1 MRGLL
6 TAPAFAD
13 LFRPAGRPA
22 LAAALLPFLQRQ
34 RWFGGKGRGVSAVEV
49 ADVVPL
55 APSAALTMVRVD
67 YADGRAER
75 YVAPLRFAAS
85 EEAQGAVV
93 PAALGGRRGV
103 LADAME
109 DPAVARLLL
118 ASVLEERRLRGGGGE
133 VIGHR
138 TVGAPGA
145 GWEAL
150 RGAAGGARPAA
161 DPGAGANLEPHLLGT
176 EQSNTSVRFGRRCIL
191 KLLRR
196 VEPGPHPDV
205 EVGGFLTARGF
216 RHVPA
221 LIGWLAYRPAGEP
234 PAALAVVQA
243 YVPNRGDGWTY
254 ALGQAQAGLQGE
266 ADRAWPAEA
275 ARLGRRTAELHLTLA
290 GGTDPAFRPEPFT
303 DAEARAL
310 LGRVAALAD
319 RVLAQAR
326 RHLGELPSSAQA
338 PVRALLERADAL
350 RERLRRPLPAG
361 GVRTRIHGDYHL
373 GQVLVTREVPADF
386 VLIDFEGEPARPLA
400 ERRRKDLPLR
410 DVAGMVRS
418 FHYAAEVALREAGRG
433 APAGSGAKGGVVLPE
448 EVPARARSWAA
459 ESARA
464 FLDGYLRAA
473 ERAPEILPPILPP
486 AGAREA
492 LLEVL
497 VLEKAIYE
505 LGYELDHRP
514 GWAGIPARGIL
525 DLLEGG
531 LWGSVV

>member
-1 MRGLL
+1 MSGLL

-13 LFRPAGRPA
+13 LFGPAGRPA

-34 RWFGGKGRGVSAVEV
+34 RWFGGKGRTVAAVEV
-49 ADVVPL
+49 VDAVPL
-55 APSAALTMVRVD
+55 GPAAVLAVVRVG
-67 YADGRAER
+67 YADSRSER
-75 YVAPLRFAAS
+75 YAAPLRFAAS

-145 GWEAL
+145 G
-150 RGAAGGARPAA
+150 
-161 DPGAGANLEPHLLGT
+161 DNLEPYLLGT

-205 EVGGFLTARGF
+205 EVVGFLTARGF

-254 ALGQAQAGLQGE
+254 ALGRAQAGLQGE
-266 ADRAWPAEA
+266 ADRAWPDEA

-290 GGTDPAFRPEPFT
+290 GGTDPAFSPEPFT

-326 RHLGELPSSAQA
+326 RHLGELPPSAQV
-338 PVRALLERADAL
+338 PVRALLARADAV

-361 GVRTRIHGDYHL
+361 GVRTRVHGDYHL
-373 GQVLVTREVPADF
+373 GQVLVTPEVPADF

-433 APAGSGAKGGVVLPE
+433 GPAGSGAEGGVVLPE

-464 FLDGYLRAA
+464 FLDGYLTVA
-473 ERAPEILPPILPP
+473 ERAPADLPPILPP
-486 AGAREA
+486 KGAREA

-497 VLEKAIYE
+497 MVEKAIYE

-525 DLLEGG
+525 DMLEGG
-531 LWGSVV
+531 VWGERRVSQEGDA

>member
-1 MRGLL
+1 MSGPL

-13 LFRPAGRPA
+13 LFRPGGRPA

-34 RWFGGKGRGVSAVEV
+34 RWFGGKGRRVSAVDV
-49 ADVVPL
+49 TDVVPL
-55 APSAALTMVRVD
+55 APTAVLTVVRVD

-75 YVAPLRFAAS
+75 YVAPLRFATA
-85 EEAQGAVV
+85 EGAQGPVV

-118 ASVLEERRLRGGGGE
+118 ACVLEERRMRGEGGE

-138 TVGAPGA
+138 TAPPGLGSGQPPDAAAGVARVTPGA
-145 GWEAL
+145 
-150 RGAAGGARPAA
+150 AA
-161 DPGAGANLEPHLLGT
+161 DLEPRLLGA
-176 EQSNTSVRFGRRCIL
+176 EQSNTSLRFGRRCIL

-216 RHVPA
+216 RHVPT
-221 LIGWLAYRPAGEP
+221 LIGWLAYRPAGGP

-254 ALGQAQAGLQGE
+254 ALGRAQAGLRGE
-266 ADRAWPAEA
+266 ADRTWPDEA

-290 GGTDPAFRPEPFT
+290 GGTDSAFHPEPFT

-326 RHLGELPSSAQA
+326 LRLGELPPSAQA
-338 PVRALLERADAL
+338 PVRALLERADAV
-350 RERLRRPLPAG
+350 RERLHRPLPAG

-373 GQVLVTREVPADF
+373 GQVLVTPEMPADF

-418 FHYAAEVALREAGRG
+418 FHYAAEVALGEAGG
-433 APAGSGAKGGVVLPE
+433 GLTGSGAEGGGVLPE

-459 ESARA
+459 ASARA
-464 FLDGYLRAA
+464 FLDGYLTVAG
-473 ERAPEILPPILPP
+473 RAPEDLPPILPP

-531 LWGSVV
+531 A

>member
-1 MRGLL
+1 VSGLL

-34 RWFGGKGRGVSAVEV
+34 RWFGGKGRAVAAVEV
-49 ADVVPL
+49 VDAVPL
-55 APSAALTMVRVD
+55 GPAAVLTVVRVD
-67 YADGRAER
+67 YADGRSER
-75 YVAPLRFAAS
+75 YAAPLRFAAS
-85 EEAQGAVV
+85 EGAQGVTV

-118 ASVLEERRLRGGGGE
+118 AAALEEWRLRGGGGQ

-138 TVGAPGA
+138 TAGAPGA
-145 GWEAL
+145 GWEAPP
-150 RGAAGGARPAA
+150 GAAGGAGPRA
-161 DPGAGANLEPHLLGT
+161 DPGAGADLEPHLLGT
-176 EQSNTSVRFGRRCIL
+176 EQSNTSVRFGRRCVL

-196 VEPGPHPDV
+196 LEPGPHPDV

-221 LIGWLAYRPAGEP
+221 LIGWLAYRAASEP
-234 PAALAVVQA
+234 PALLAVVQA

-254 ALGQAQAGLQGE
+254 ALRRARAGLQDE
-266 ADRAWPAEA
+266 VDRAWPEEA
-275 ARLGRRTAELHLTLA
+275 ARLGRRTAELHLALA
-290 GGTDPAFRPEPFT
+290 GGTDPAFRPERFT

-326 RHLGELPSSAQA
+326 LRLTDLPSSEQG
-338 PVRALLERADAL
+338 PVRALLERADAV
-350 RERLRRPLPAG
+350 RERLHRPLPAG

-373 GQVLVTREVPADF
+373 GQVLVTPEMPADF

-418 FHYAAEVALREAGRG
+418 FHYAAKVALRETGRG
-433 APAGSGAKGGVVLPE
+433 GPAGSGAEGGGVLPE

-459 ESARA
+459 ESTRA

-473 ERAPEILPPILPP
+473 GRAPEDLPPILPP
-486 AGAREA
+486 PGAREA

-531 LWGSVV
+531 LGGGR